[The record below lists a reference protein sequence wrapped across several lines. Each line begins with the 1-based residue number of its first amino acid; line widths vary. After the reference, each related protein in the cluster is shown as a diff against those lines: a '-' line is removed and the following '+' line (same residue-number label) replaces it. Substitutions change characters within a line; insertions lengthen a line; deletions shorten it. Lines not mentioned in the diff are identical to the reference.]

1 MTEEREQGELS
12 PDKKKVEEN
21 LKNKLVNRVA
31 SRLVGQKAK
40 RESPARLGIAFW
52 GSAGWYI
59 PVPTAIGALIGR
71 WLDGKYPQ
79 EGLSWSLNLMLV
91 GLVFGVFAA
100 AQWLKR
106 EAIDQT
112 LKDQAEREKQIAEI
126 QDKEKSGDSK

>member
-1 MTEEREQGELS
+1 MTDDREQGGLS
-12 PDKKKVEEN
+12 SDKKKIEDT
-21 LKNKLVNRVA
+21 LKHKLTSRVA

-40 RESPARLGIAFW
+40 RESPTRLGIAFW

-79 EGLSWSLNLMLV
+79 ESLSWSLNLMLV

-112 LKDQAEREKQIAEI
+112 LKDQAEREKQIAEV
-126 QDKEKSGDSK
+126 QQEGEKSDSK

>member
-1 MTEEREQGELS
+1 MTGEREQGELS

-52 GSAGWYI
+52 GAAGWYI

-71 WLDGKYPQ
+71 WLDAKYPQ

-126 QDKEKSGDSK
+126 QDEGKSGDSK

>member
-12 PDKKKVEEN
+12 TDKKKVEET

-112 LKDQAEREKQIAEI
+112 LKNQAEREQQIAEM
-126 QDKEKSGDSK
+126 QKEGDARDTK